1 MGRQRV
7 NALDDIMRAMN
18 EVAALGAAPSSR
30 RVAMSPDTW
39 ASMVAQVGGLRRY
52 TSGSE
57 DVERHG
63 IGRMQLPLGAIEV
76 RLDTTLEPGTWKWDD
91 ESNLGGLVRSVM
103 NLGTTR
109 LRDRRHAKRP
119 RVATMQR
126 CGYCGAPG
134 QTIGTRCEY
143 CQVGVSR

>member
-1 MGRQRV
+1 M

-18 EVAALGAAPSSR
+18 EVAPLGAAPSSR
-30 RVAMSPDTW
+30 RVRMSPDAW

-63 IGRMQLPLGAIEV
+63 IGRMQLPHGAIEV
-76 RLDTTLEPGTWKWDD
+76 HLDTTLEPGTWEWDD
-91 ESNLGGLVRSVM
+91 EPPVGGLVRSVM
-103 NLGTTR
+103 DLGTTR
-109 LRDRRHAKRP
+109 MRRARRSAP
-119 RVATMQR
+119 STQR

-134 QTIGTRCEY
+134 QVIGTRCEY
-143 CQVGVSR
+143 CQVAVSR